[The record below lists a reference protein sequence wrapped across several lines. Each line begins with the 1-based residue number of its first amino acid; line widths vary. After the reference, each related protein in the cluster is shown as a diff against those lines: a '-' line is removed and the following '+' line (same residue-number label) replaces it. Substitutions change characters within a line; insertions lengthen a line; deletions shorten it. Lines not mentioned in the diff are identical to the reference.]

1 MDEHNLIK
9 SSYKILAIIPARSG
23 SKSVPNKNIRL
34 INKKPMLAYSIEHA
48 RASKYIN
55 RIILSTDSKEYAEI
69 GKKYGAE
76 IPFIRPSQY
85 ATDTAL
91 DIDVFY
97 HALNYLQ
104 EKENYIADI
113 VVHLRPTYPWRHVE
127 DIDNMIEI
135 MLRDFTIDSV
145 RSIAPSKENPFKMW
159 TMSDDG
165 KLHPISN
172 TIPECYNSPRQSLP
186 QTYYQNACIDIIR
199 GSTILEKKSMTGKNI
214 HGYLMSNNLDI
225 DTEDDLALTAQLINT
240 VSGHQTFCIDI
251 DGVIA
256 ITPDTSDYN
265 KSSPN
270 FDNIQKINKLY
281 RYGNKIILFTARGSA
296 TGKDWFSLT
305 QQQMKDWGVMYH
317 ELKMGKPAAN
327 FYLDDHA
334 LTLNNFIQIFNYI

>member
-1 MDEHNLIK
+1 MDEHNHVK

-48 RASKYIN
+48 QASKYIN

-97 HALNYLQ
+97 HALKFLR

-113 VVHLRPTYPWRHVE
+113 VVHLRPTYPWRRVE

-135 MLRDFTIDSV
+135 MLSDPTIDSV
-145 RSIAPSKENPFKMW
+145 RSISPSKENPFKMW

-165 KLHPISN
+165 KLNPIS
-172 TIPECYNSPRQSLP
+172 TDIPECYNAPRQSLP
-186 QTYYQNACIDIIR
+186 HTYYQNACIDVIR
-199 GSTILEKKSMTGKNI
+199 ETTILEKKSMTGKNI
-214 HGYLMSNNLDI
+214 HGYLMSDNLDI
-225 DTEDDLALTAQLINT
+225 DTEDDLNLTAQLINT

-256 ITPDTSDYN
+256 ITPDTSNYN

-281 RYGNKIILFTARGSA
+281 SYGNKIILFTARGSS

-334 LTLNNFIQIFNYI
+334 LTVNNFIKIFNYI